1 MNKYQLS
8 KVLSAS
14 RRASH
19 SIVIGLLLS
28 VMLSIILGLLL
39 SIPAIAFYSA
49 GAQQPP
55 MAYQEAQCAYSIYPE
70 EAHFSKMGGIF
81 SVSVD
86 ASEYDCKWATQEKL
100 SWVSVSLGS
109 SQGSKP
115 VIVQVGVNVGPPRS
129 GAVGI
134 AGHMFSITQD

>member
-19 SIVIGLLLS
+19 SIVICRI
-28 VMLSIILGLLL
+28 LSIILGLLL

>member
-1 MNKYQLS
+1 MEGWWVKIMNRLVNYCLIAC
-8 KVLSAS
+8 L
-14 RRASH
+14 
-19 SIVIGLLLS
+19 I
-28 VMLSIILGLLL
+28 LSICIV
-39 SIPAIAFYSA
+39 PALAVYSEDYLA
-49 GAQQPP
+49 DSKIDQLTAE
-55 MAYQEAQCAYSIYPE
+55 YQEAPCAYSIYPE
-70 EAHFSKMGGIF
+70 SAHFSKMGGIF